1 MAAVA
6 SRYARAFADV
16 ALSQK
21 LDAEA
26 ALAELGT
33 IVAMLQSSPDLSKVW
48 ENPAIPAEQ
57 KHRLLEAISAQAG
70 VSDLARNFVA
80 AIIDHRRVPLLAE
93 IVRRLRAELDQRL
106 GITDAEVTSAR
117 ELASDERQQLES
129 RIAGATGKKVR
140 AHYATDS
147 ALLGGAVVRIGST
160 IHDGSLRGQ
169 LHRIKE
175 KLAEG

>member
-26 ALAELGT
+26 ALTELGS
-33 IVAMLQSSPDLSKVW
+33 IVAILQSSPDLRKVW
-48 ENPAIPAEQ
+48 ENPSIPAEQ
-57 KHRLLEAISAQAG
+57 KRRLLEAISAQAG
-70 VSDLARNFVA
+70 VSDPARNFVA
-80 AIIDHRRVPLLAE
+80 AIIDHRRVALLDE
-93 IVRRLRAELDQRL
+93 IVRRLRIELDQRL

-117 ELASDERQQLES
+117 ELAPDEKQRLET

-140 AHYATDS
+140 AHYATDA

-169 LHRIKE
+169 LHKIRQQ
-175 KLAEG
+175 LAEG